1 MNIKI
6 HITKTLKCAEAPKR
20 FYINNTPFVTSQ
32 CQENI
37 PILSS
42 YWPTHFMMCDPSSPC
57 WPNWVCISTIIFLSW
72 SCSSQWCRTDIQSH
86 LALCITPL
94 LEHFRMDRDRHSG
107 GWLAPYVWPAT
118 MLDHLG
124 SFSVEWNFYF
134 NTELEPLNWKC
145 STNEPSNLY
154 WEYFHTGRQFLINKI
169 LCLSSNSNGCCIRK
183 SSICSGKRSP

>member
-1 MNIKI
+1 MPRK
-6 HITKTLKCAEAPKR
+6 HPYPVFLLTYPLHDEWPL
-20 FYINNTPFVTSQ
+20 
-32 CQENI
+32 I
-37 PILSS
+37 PLLAKLSL
-42 YWPTHFMMCDPSSPC
+42 YLH
-57 WPNWVCISTIIFLSW
+57 NYFLSW

-94 LEHFRMDRDRHSG
+94 LEHFRMDRDRHNG
-107 GWLAPYVWPAT
+107 GWFAPYVWPAT
-118 MLDHLG
+118 RLDHLG

-169 LCLSSNSNGCCIRK
+169 LCLSSNSNSCSIWK